1 MKPILEK
8 QPVLQSSKPM
18 TQVKPLTHVRLLQQA
33 TLPLLLL
40 TVLFLQSCSDQ
51 PTPVDASQPAIT
63 GTWKLLEGV
72 TISGKDTNR
81 VDYTNGQEMIK
92 IITPTHF
99 SFLRHDLQGGKD
111 STAVFVAGGGRV
123 EINGNQYTEH
133 LDYFTTREWEGNS
146 FHFTY
151 EIKGDT
157 LVTTGIEKVEDLGV
171 NHLNRETYLRVR

>member
-1 MKPILEK
+1 MKPILNL
-8 QPVLQSSKPM
+8 QPGPG
-18 TQVKPLTHVRLLQQA
+18 
-33 TLPLLLL
+33 LPKMLLLL
-40 TVLFLQSCSDQ
+40 MLPVLLLVAVLLIQSCTDQ
-51 PTPVDASQPAIT
+51 PAPAGATPSAIT

-72 TISGKDTNR
+72 TIAGKDTNR
-81 VDYTNGQEMIK
+81 VDYTKGQEMIK

-111 STAVFVAGGGRV
+111 STAVFAAGGGRV

-151 EIKGDT
+151 EINGDT
-157 LVTTGIEKVEDLGV
+157 LVTTGIEKVEELGV
-171 NHLNRETYLRVR
+171 NQLNRETYLRVR